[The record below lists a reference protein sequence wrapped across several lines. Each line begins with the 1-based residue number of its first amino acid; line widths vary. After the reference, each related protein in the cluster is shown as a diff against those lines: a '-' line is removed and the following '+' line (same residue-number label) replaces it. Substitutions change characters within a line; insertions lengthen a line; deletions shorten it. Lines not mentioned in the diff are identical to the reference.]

1 MCLWLCIIIIN
12 TSTTLFFHVLLV
24 IKFYLHFFIKF
35 NLVLFEGFS
44 KQFWV
49 LSRNKWDNEE
59 NKLDNDIIKTNLKQ
73 LTSNCG

>member
-24 IKFYLHFFIKF
+24 IKFYLYFFIKF